1 MLFGSILDLGNINSN
16 ICVRSGSLLKT
27 DQEILPIELVKRN
40 LYTINGSKIISLTE
54 TVYTEVSLILIKKN
68 ALGKNKPNI
77 DTFITKT
84 HKLLINNRLINPYK
98 LINGIN
104 IIEIYTKSEL
114 LYNILLESG
123 RIMVI
128 NNIEME
134 TLDPNNKI
142 AKLYLNN

>member
-1 MLFGSILDLGNINSN
+1 
-16 ICVRSGSLLKT
+16 
-27 DQEILPIELVKRN
+27 
-40 LYTINGSKIISLTE
+40 
-54 TVYTEVSLILIKKN
+54 
-68 ALGKNKPNI
+68 
-77 DTFITKT
+77 
-84 HKLLINNRLINPYK
+84 LINNRLINPYK